1 MPGKRVQL
9 DDEMLRALNLLAR
22 DRMKDFQQ
30 LAEEAFGD
38 LLRKHLQSTDLN
50 CALRHSADA
59 DRGGQSRPRSNRP
72 VADLIQA
79 LQSGNAAGKRS
90 ANMR

>member
-1 MPGKRVQL
+1 MPGKRVQF

-22 DRMKDFQQ
+22 NRMRGFQE

-38 LLRKHLQSTDLN
+38 LLRKHPTDLR
-50 CALRHSADA
+50 CALRHGADA
-59 DRGGQSRPRSNRP
+59 DRGGQSRPKSNRP

-79 LQSGNAAGKRS
+79 LQSNHAAGKRR
-90 ANMR
+90 ANVR

>member
-22 DRMKDFQQ
+22 DRMRGFQE

-38 LLRKHLQSTDLN
+38 LLRKHRYPIDLK
-50 CALRHSADA
+50 CALRHSANA
-59 DRGGQSRPRSNRP
+59 DRGGQSRPKSNRP

-79 LQSGNAAGKRS
+79 LQSNHAIGKRR
-90 ANMR
+90 ANVR

>member
-38 LLRKHLQSTDLN
+38 LLRKHRHRSDLER
-50 CALRHSADA
+50 ALRRSADA
-59 DRGGQSRPRSNRP
+59 DRGERNRPRSNRP